1 MKFRKIQFE
10 NHPILG
16 NCTFDFTDKDG
27 NTVDTIIIAGENG
40 CGKSVLLNEM
50 FDFRP
55 FDINDHKEGKMICDI
70 ELNDYECSTVNKLTA
85 IQDKY
90 NGNLK
95 NRLQI
100 VQDFSI
106 KNSWDQVKVLVEGE
120 LLYQSG
126 VIFYDSQLQTNQFF
140 KKLYSDVEIN
150 FSPKQIKTVS
160 AHDIDQMIDQYAI
173 RSSST
178 LATDITQLLIDIKT
192 SDDTDLSDW
201 VSTHPEQVPPDSV
214 KGVRM
219 KRFTNAFHSI
229 FRNKKFKGI
238 SNKKEHKVVLF
249 EEFGRTMSIENLS
262 SGEKQIVF
270 RGGFLLKDKKSIEGA
285 YVLVDEPEISLHP
298 KWQLEILPFI
308 KKLFTNEQGV
318 QTSQIIVATHSP
330 FIIHNS
336 NRNNDKVIILQKDDK
351 GQITVLDKPEYY
363 SWTSNR
369 IVEDA
374 FNVSIDFQ
382 PNITYVF
389 LEGETDELYYNK
401 AMEVYDFD
409 RDSIKFNWIG
419 RNIGK
424 GKTENTG
431 DSALNSATLFF
442 KSNPHI
448 IKSNIVLLYDCDT
461 NKPDEDADKL
471 HVRMMQK
478 NNANSLYKKGIE
490 NLLNLPAEFDYKQYY
505 SYKHIEGDYGENYD
519 KPSLDK
525 MKLCEYICTLPKGQL
540 KDIFANIKIE
550 IEKINAIR

>member
-40 CGKSVLLNEM
+40 CGKSVLLNEL
-50 FDFRP
+50 FEYKP
-55 FDINDHKEGKMICDI
+55 NDIARNKSGRIISEI
-70 ELNDYECSTVNKLTA
+70 ELNEAELSIINEYEYCINNIPDGIQSNVLKYIQNFDIKQDWGQVEVIINNKSFSGYITA
-85 IQDKY
+85 A
-90 NGNLK
+90 NNLYK
-95 NRLQI
+95 RI
-100 VQDFSI
+100 
-106 KNSWDQVKVLVEGE
+106 
-120 LLYQSG
+120 
-126 VIFYDSQLQTNQFF
+126 
-140 KKLYSDVEIN
+140 YSDVEIN
-150 FSPKQIKTVS
+150 FTPQIIKSVS
-160 AHDIDQMIDQYAI
+160 AYNIDQADNTNDIK
-173 RSSST
+173 ST
-178 LATDITQLLIDIKT
+178 VNLATEITQLLIDIK
-192 SDDTDLSDW
+192 SLDDSELSDW
-201 VSTHPEQVPPDSV
+201 VNNHPDQAPPKDVKSV
-214 KGVRM
+214 RI
-219 KRFTNAFHSI
+219 KRFINAFHSI
-229 FRNKKFKGI
+229 FPNKKFKGVV
-238 SNKKEHKVVLF
+238 NENNHKDVLF
-249 EEFGRTMSIENLS
+249 EEFGKSMPIEKLS

-308 KKLFTNEQGV
+308 KKLFTNENGV
-318 QTSQIIVATHSP
+318 QTSQIIIATHSP

-351 GQITVLDKPEYY
+351 GQITVSDKPEYY

-401 AMEVYDFD
+401 AMEVYGFD

-419 RNIGK
+419 RNVKK
-424 GKTENTG
+424 GQAENTG
-431 DSALNSATLFF
+431 DKALNHAASFF

-461 NKPDEDADKL
+461 DKPEEDVDKL
-471 HVRMMQK
+471 HIRKMQK
-478 NNANSLYKKGIE
+478 NEANSLYKIGVE
-490 NLLNLPAEFDYKQYY
+490 NLLNLPTDFNGEPFYSLSTKLDDYSAK
-505 SYKHIEGDYGENYD
+505 SEIRT
-519 KPSLDK
+519 LDK
-525 MKLCEYICTLPKGQL
+525 TNLCEHICTLPKDQL